1 MKIGLGVVDV
11 IVVVV
16 VAVVFVVEVGM
27 VGVVGGDFVVVS
39 SLSLRSRFA
48 TENNMLLFCSD
59 ILVVNIKLPQKC
71 ILSRVLRG
79 LIYQIVCNRKT
90 KNC

>member
-1 MKIGLGVVDV
+1 LFIGSGVVDV

-16 VAVVFVVEVGM
+16 VAVVVVVDVGM

-48 TENNMLLFCSD
+48 TESKLF
-59 ILVVNIKLPQKC
+59 
-71 ILSRVLRG
+71 
-79 LIYQIVCNRKT
+79 
-90 KNC
+90 